1 MQATQNT
8 PDIHFRQHWKPSDII
23 VFCVTLL
30 LAIGFFFPVF
40 FSLVSAF
47 KTNGEIL
54 RDPLGIPK
62 QLSLQNFVYLWKKTS
77 IPRAALHSLFLTV
90 VSCLFMVAII
100 PMSSYVIERR
110 GGKFGRFFY
119 LFFLCGMMIPFQAYM
134 IPLFKELR
142 VLGIFGTMTAPI
154 LIYISG
160 ATSFG
165 TLLFC
170 SFIRGVPKEIEESA
184 TIDGCRP
191 FDVFWRIVF
200 PLLKPATAS
209 MLILQG
215 VGIWN
220 DFLMPMMVMKA
231 NQPKTINVEI
241 FSFIGEFQ
249 VRYDV
254 LFSGSF
260 VAIVPV
266 MIVFAAL
273 QKYFVSGIMSG
284 AVKS

>member
-1 MQATQNT
+1 MHDKATFTQ
-8 PDIHFRQHWKPSDII
+8 QKQWKTSDIVI
-23 VFCVTLL
+23 LVVTLILAL
-30 LAIGFFFPVF
+30 LFFFPVF
-40 FSLVSAF
+40 FSLISAF

-54 RDPLGIPK
+54 KDPIGIPK
-62 QLSLQNFVYLWKKTS
+62 KLNFSNFAYLWNKTS
-77 IPRAALHSLFLTV
+77 IPQAALNSLILTV
-90 VSCLFMVAII
+90 TSCIFMIALI

-110 GGKFGRFFY
+110 GGKFKAFFY
-119 LFFLCGMMIPFQAYM
+119 AFFISGMMIPFQAYM

-142 VLGIFGTMTAPI
+142 FFGLFGTMLAPI
-154 LIYISG
+154 LIYIAG

-165 TLLFC
+165 TLLYC
-170 SFIRGVPKEIEESA
+170 SFIQGIPKEIEESA
-184 TIDGCRP
+184 SIDGCSP
-191 FDVFWRIVF
+191 FSTFWRIVF
-200 PLLKPATAS
+200 PLLKPCTAS

-220 DFLMPMMVMKA
+220 DFLMPMMVMPA
-231 NQPKTINVEI
+231 NHPKTINVEI

-254 LFSGSF
+254 LFSGTF

-266 MIVFAAL
+266 IIVFIVL
-273 QKYFVSGIMSG
+273 QKYFVNGIMSG